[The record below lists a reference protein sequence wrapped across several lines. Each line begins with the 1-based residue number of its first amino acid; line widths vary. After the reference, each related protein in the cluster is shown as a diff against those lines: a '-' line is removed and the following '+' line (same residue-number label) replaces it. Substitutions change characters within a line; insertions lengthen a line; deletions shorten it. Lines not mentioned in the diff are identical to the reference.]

1 MIWLLQLVKF
11 DFQNNIGGQDIN
23 TQYGA
28 NNFATIRTPSIVK
41 KQKVEQAQDDL
52 FKEQMSGYKKMRKQH
67 QRELHQVSD
76 CIHSLSACTPNLV
89 QLLASTISGM
99 APLSLLMW
107 NLSTSTSVSCARVY
121 QDDFWSFFLIRL

>member
-1 MIWLLQLVKF
+1 MLAAACIVRSCYLSELNFVSHYNVKF
-11 DFQNNIGGQDIN
+11 NPSLKLSHLILFQNNFGGQEN

-67 QRELHQVSD
+67 QRELQQV
-76 CIHSLSACTPNLV
+76 
-89 QLLASTISGM
+89 
-99 APLSLLMW
+99 
-107 NLSTSTSVSCARVY
+107 
-121 QDDFWSFFLIRL
+121 